1 MKTGRQEFDIVLSD
15 YGDGGCGFPVPF
27 DVSTTFGTRGKIR
40 VTGTIDDVPY
50 RGTLT
55 PYGGRHYL
63 GVNRAM
69 RSAIDKDGGDT
80 IHVVMESDA
89 EPITLDMPEDL
100 LWALDFDRQAQAI
113 FDTYSFAR
121 RQEFIAWL
129 ESARKPEIRARRLAQ
144 AIQMILETEQEPEP
158 AQAVAS

>member
-1 MKTGRQEFDIVLSD
+1 MNTERQEFDIVLSD
-15 YGDGGCGFPVPF
+15 YGDGGCGFAVPF
-27 DVSTTFGTRGKIR
+27 DVPSAFTRAKVK

-50 RGTLT
+50 RGSLT

-63 GVNRAM
+63 GVNRVM
-69 RSAIDKDGGDT
+69 RDVIDKDGGDM
-80 IHVVMESDA
+80 IHVVMEVDA
-89 EPITLDMPEDL
+89 EPRTLEMPEDL

-129 ESARKPEIRARRLAQ
+129 ESARKPEIRARRLEQ
-144 AIQMILETEQEPEP
+144 ALQMILES